1 MRNPSRRSLLVGTAS
16 AAIAGAIA
24 AHWPTQGQTIYVRQ
38 SIAEFSKDAAKV
50 DAYRAGVRRMKSR
63 PVGDPTSWAY
73 QANIHGVVSGT
84 TLKPA
89 WRTCDHGTWYFLPWH
104 RMYIYWFERI
114 LRRASGDPTFALP
127 YWDYSDPDQRLL
139 PRIFREPANTSNSL
153 YEPNRRSSFNA
164 GTAGLDSEDVDHS
177 AAFRQTVFASTSF
190 PYGFGGYRRGHS
202 HTADTFGE
210 IESSPH
216 NLVHGAIGG
225 LMGDVPMAARD
236 PIFWVHHANIDRL
249 WNSWLALAGGRA
261 NPTNASWRNRSFTFF
276 NQRGVAV
283 TETVQQFLS
292 RHTDEYRYDT
302 EPAPAAFAVA
312 GRSEATEPSAM
323 TAATTLARRDRP
335 VELGARPVS
344 VQLAPTPSFGGPPT
358 SPRRLFVGLSKL
370 RSKTPPGSN
379 FDVYLNLPGGTA
391 PPNNSLYFVGRLSFF
406 GRSEQEHGRGHH
418 DDEGLSVRAF
428 DVTELARR
436 QARARVWRSPPVV
449 TIAPVYPEDVNG
461 TAMPTIGMIE
471 LVLR

>member
-1 MRNPSRRSLLVGTAS
+1 MRNPSRRSLLVGTACT
-16 AAIAGAIA
+16 AITGAIA
-24 AHWPTQGQTIYVRQ
+24 PHWPARAQTVYVRQ
-38 SIAEFSKDAAKV
+38 SIAEFSKDPAKV

-63 PVGDPTSWAY
+63 DVDDPTSWAY
-73 QANIHGVVSGT
+73 QANIHGVPSGT
-84 TLKPA
+84 TLKPE
-89 WRTCDHGTWYFLPWH
+89 WRTCDHGTWYFFPWH

-139 PRIFREPANTSNSL
+139 PRIFREPANSSNPL

-190 PYGFGGYRRGHS
+190 PYGFGGYPRSHS

-210 IESSPH
+210 LEWSPH

-225 LMGDVPMAARD
+225 LMGNVPLAARD

-249 WNSWLALAGGRA
+249 WNRWLALGGGRA
-261 NPTNASWRNRSFTFF
+261 NPTNASWRGQSFTFF
-276 NQRGVAV
+276 NQRGLAV
-283 TETVQQFLS
+283 TETVQQFLN

-312 GRSEATEPSAM
+312 GRSEATEAAAV
-323 TAATTLARRDRP
+323 TAATILARRDQP

-344 VQLAPTPSFGGPPT
+344 VQLAPTASLGEPPT
-358 SPRRLFVGLSKL
+358 PPRRLFVGLSKI
-370 RSKTPPGSN
+370 RSKAPPGSN
-379 FDVYLNLPGGTA
+379 FDVYLNLPSGT
-391 PPNNSLYFVGRLSFF
+391 PPDPDNSLYFVGRLSFF
-406 GRSEQEHGRGHH
+406 GRSEQEHGRAHH
-418 DDEGLSVRAF
+418 DDESPSVRAF
-428 DVTELARR
+428 
-436 QARARVWRSPPVV
+436 
-449 TIAPVYPEDVNG
+449 
-461 TAMPTIGMIE
+461 
-471 LVLR
+471 